1 LEVVVQGQQAAMVQM
16 APILFLIL
24 RPQRVEVVAQLMQA
38 SLVTLVGLVAVVHG
52 LMLEVLQVR
61 LGKVML
67 AVLELVRLII
77 PQVVVAVLVQR
88 VAQGNHQTLFLGAMA
103 V

>member
-1 LEVVVQGQQAAMVQM
+1 
-16 APILFLIL
+16 
-24 RPQRVEVVAQLMQA
+24 
-38 SLVTLVGLVAVVHG
+38 
-52 LMLEVLQVR
+52 MLEVLQVR